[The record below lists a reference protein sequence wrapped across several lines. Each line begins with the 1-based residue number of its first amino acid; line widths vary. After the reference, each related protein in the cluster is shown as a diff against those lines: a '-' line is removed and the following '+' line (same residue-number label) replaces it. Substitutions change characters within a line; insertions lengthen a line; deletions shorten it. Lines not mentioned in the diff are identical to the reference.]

1 MRLKFVNGK
10 QRELINS
17 FRIENKLSWNKFC
30 DLLNVKYGKIMPYF
44 NESSLIDEEL
54 YKKLDKKGNY
64 SKYILEKLE
73 ENWGKRKGGINSR
86 GSTNKINLPED
97 SKELAEFYGIM
108 LGDGNSYKRSF
119 YNSRKN
125 KSGTYSIKIV
135 GDSVKDKD
143 YLFNHVKPLIDNLF
157 KIDSKLGKFNSSNAI
172 FVQANGIELVNFL
185 EGKGFK
191 PGNKITNQLG
201 IPEWIKKEENY
212 LRSCLRGLYDT
223 DGSVYKITN
232 QNSHQICFT
241 NYNLCLLND
250 VRASLIK
257 LGINCSNI
265 SKHDVYITK
274 KSELRKFLKLIG
286 FSNNRHL
293 SKVKMWKLDSP
304 MV

>member
-1 MRLKFVNGK
+1 MRLKFVKGK

-17 FRIENKLSWNKFC
+17 FRIENKLSWNKLC
-30 DLLNVKYGKIMPYF
+30 KLLDIKYGRMMAYF
-44 NESSLIDEEL
+44 NETSLIDEEL
-54 YKKLDKKGNY
+54 YKTLDKNGKY

-73 ENWGKRKGGINSR
+73 ENWGKRKGGVNSN
-86 GSTNKINLPED
+86 GSTNKINFPED

-119 YNSRKN
+119 YNSRED

-143 YLFNHVKPLIDNLF
+143 YLFNHVKPLIDDLF
-157 KIDSKLGKFNSSNAI
+157 DINSKLGKFNSSNAI
-172 FVQANGIELVNFL
+172 FVQANGIKLVNFL
-185 EGKGFK
+185 ESKGFK
-191 PGNKITNQLG
+191 SGNKITNQLI
-201 IPEWIKKEENY
+201 IPEWIKKEDNY
-212 LRSCLRGLYDT
+212 LVACLRGLYDT

-232 QNSHQICFT
+232 QNSYQICFT
-241 NYNLCLLND
+241 NYNLYLLKD
-250 VRASLIK
+250 VRDSLLR
-257 LGINCSNI
+257 LGVNCSNI